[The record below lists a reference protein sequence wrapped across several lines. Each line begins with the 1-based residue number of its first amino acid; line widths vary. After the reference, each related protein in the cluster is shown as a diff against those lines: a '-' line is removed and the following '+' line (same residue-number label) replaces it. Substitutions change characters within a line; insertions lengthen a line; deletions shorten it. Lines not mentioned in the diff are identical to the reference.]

1 MKVLVAN
8 PPWPGPGYG
17 ARSDVR
23 WPHKRSDKYIEYPIY
38 LSYTVAV
45 VEEAGFEV
53 SFIDAIMDELS
64 IEEFAQ
70 QVHDLDPRL
79 ALIETSTPS
88 IDFDLETAAAIKQAV
103 ARRPLWRCWAP
114 TSPTLTRRWWPRTR
128 PWMLSSGAS
137 SSTPPPTWPVLCRH
151 GGDLAGRCRA

>member
-1 MKVLVAN
+1 MRVLIAN

-38 LSYTVAV
+38 LSYTAAV
-45 VEEAGFEV
+45 VEEAGFDV

-64 IEEFAQ
+64 IEAFAR
-70 QVHDLDPRL
+70 QVQDLSPRL

-88 IDFDLETAAAIKQAV
+88 IDFDLESAAAVKHASPGTFV
-103 ARRPLWRCWAP
+103 ALVGYSLWGHYRK
-114 TSPTLTRRWWPRTR
+114 
-128 PWMLSSGAS
+128 GA
-137 SSTPPPTWPVLCRH
+137 L
-151 GGDLAGRCRA
+151 

>member
-1 MKVLVAN
+1 MNCDRFKCVVDGRLLSDSDGGEPKMHVLIAN

-53 SFIDAIMDELS
+53 SFIDAIMDELG
-64 IEEFAQ
+64 IEE
-70 QVHDLDPRL
+70 
-79 ALIETSTPS
+79 
-88 IDFDLETAAAIKQAV
+88 
-103 ARRPLWRCWAP
+103 
-114 TSPTLTRRWWPRTR
+114 
-128 PWMLSSGAS
+128 GA
-137 SSTPPPTWPVLCRH
+137 
-151 GGDLAGRCRA
+151 